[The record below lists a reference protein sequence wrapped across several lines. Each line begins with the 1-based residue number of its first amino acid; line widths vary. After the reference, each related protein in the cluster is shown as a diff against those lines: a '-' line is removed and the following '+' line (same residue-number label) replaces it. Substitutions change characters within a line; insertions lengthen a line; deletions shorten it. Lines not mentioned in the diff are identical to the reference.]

1 MRAGAGPW
9 EYWPRVLSD
18 WEYLTLMML
27 VLSSLVAGEALCSQY
42 VGGGECW
49 GNIAAGP
56 ECCDSELRARVSI
69 NTSLRGTSDM
79 VTCDNNHTAI
89 HEPS

>member
-18 WEYLTLMML
+18 WEYLTTMML
-27 VLSSLVAGEALCSQY
+27 VLSSLVAGEPLLSICGS
-42 VGGGECW
+42 GECW

-56 ECCDSELRARVSI
+56 ECCDSELRARVRI